1 MNTSSAKRV
10 TIKDLSEEVN
20 KLTDIVNVLIELNTA
35 EESPSTKVEPIVLEE
50 SNTGTVLYDDTF
62 VSKFNTQLP
71 RAVALAKKKGSPSEI
86 AAVSKNGDMK
96 CWYYTQGRK
105 VPSNATKLV
114 EVQPNGKIKALSP
127 LGNLKVA

>member
-1 MNTSSAKRV
+1 MTTSSAKRV
-10 TIKDLSEEVN
+10 TVKELSEQVN
-20 KLTDIVNVLIELNTA
+20 KLTDIVSVLIDLNTA
-35 EESPSTKVEPIVLEE
+35 DSPSNKAEPIVLEE

-114 EVQPNGKIKALSP
+114 EVLPNGKIKALAP